1 MRSGLR
7 WSRTVALLAA
17 FALFVAA
24 CGSDSTDGETTTT
37 AAGGETTTTAE
48 GGETTTT
55 AAGSGDKPEI
65 VFAGSDTVNLIELH
79 TFRSTTAYSATA
91 ALYDP
96 LIRQVLVENADGLL
110 VGSRT
115 EHEGAGAESYEI
127 ELTSDGKTV
136 ATFQINQN
144 ARFPDGSPV
153 TAEDYKYTFDRTIE
167 GPGYIGLLLPFIGIS
182 STDQIQVLD
191 EYTLQIT
198 ADVQSPLFERFM
210 TFQVFGAIN
219 KDLAE
224 ANATADDAW
233 AFAYFNDHNGGGGP
247 YDLESFNPDTAVVL
261 RPNPDYWEAAAV
273 ANSGV
278 IMRTIP
284 DANQRALLVQSGEID
299 MASGIPPKLLAEL
312 ANNPDVKIYQAPTT
326 GVAYMGMNQTIT
338 PLDNVDLR
346 RAIVAA
352 VPYQALLDQVMF
364 GYATPA
370 NGVVTSTMETHDAAI
385 GGLFVTD
392 LEAAA
397 QHLADSGVGTVN
409 LQLGVRESR
418 STDQEAAVLIQDS
431 LRQVGINVEVVVLP
445 DADFATRIN
454 ENQLPLFIHDW
465 FSWGED
471 PFYQMQFLT
480 VCDQFTNYARFCSE
494 EYDALVQEGVFSVDA
509 DQRQQV
515 SSAAQQIFYDEAV
528 WAPLWAADRTV
539 VTGKCV
545 TGVDQDY
552 TLVPR
557 FLYTTK
563 TDSC

>member
-1 MRSGLR
+1 MRSGPR
-7 WSRTVALLAA
+7 WSPVAALAT
-17 FALFVAA
+17 ALALVVAA
-24 CGSDSTDGETTTT
+24 CGPAATETTTTVAGETTTT
-37 AAGGETTTTAE
+37 PAGGETTTVPPPSE
-48 GGETTTT
+48 
-55 AAGSGDKPEI
+55 DKPEI

-79 TFRSTTAYSATA
+79 TFRSTTAYSATS
-91 ALYDP
+91 ALYEP
-96 LIRQVLVENADGLL
+96 LIRQVFVDNGEGLL

-115 EHEGAGAESYEI
+115 EYEGAGAESFEI
-127 ELTSDGKTV
+127 ELTDDGKTV
-136 ATFQINQN
+136 ATFQIRRD
-144 ARFPDGSPV
+144 ARFPDGTPV

-224 ANATADDAW
+224 ANATADDPW
-233 AFAYFNDHNGGGGP
+233 AFAYFNDANGGSGP
-247 YDLESFNPDTAVVL
+247 YDLESFNPDTAIVL
-261 RPNPDYWEAAAV
+261 RPNPHYWEADRV

-299 MASGIPPKLLAEL
+299 MAAGIPPKLLAEL
-312 ANNPDVKIYQAPTT
+312 ANDANVRIYQAPTS
-326 GVAYMGMNQTIT
+326 GVEYLAMNQTIP

-352 VPYQALLDQVMF
+352 IPYQALLNQVMF
-364 GYATPA
+364 GFATPA
-370 NGVVTSTMETHDAAI
+370 NGVVTSTMETHDPAI
-385 GGLFVTD
+385 GGLYVTD

-397 QHLADSGVGTVN
+397 AHLEASGLDSVN

-418 STDQEAAVLIQDS
+418 STDQEAAVLIQDN
-431 LRQVGINVEVVVLP
+431 LRQIGINVEVVVLP
-445 DADFATRIN
+445 DADFGTRIN

-471 PFYQMQFLT
+471 PFYQMTFLT
-480 VCDQFTNYARFCSE
+480 VCGQFTNYARFCNE
-494 EYDALVQEGVFSVDA
+494 EYDALVEEGKFTVDPE
-509 DQRQQV
+509 QRQRL
-515 SSAAQQIFYDEAV
+515 SSAAQQIFYDQAV
-528 WAPLWAADRTV
+528 WAPLWSADRTI
-539 VTGKCV
+539 VTGRCV
-545 TGVDQDY
+545 TGVDQDF
-552 TLVPR
+552 TLAPR

-563 TDSC
+563 TDNC